1 MAYDIIINR
10 HQNKRALATTYF
22 SAIYDLSAISKQF
35 FKEIRHLLE
44 VFFENLA
51 ALRSLDFDVE
61 SWDFLLFNI
70 MLRKLDIKSRTDFKI
85 KHSSTAFPLL
95 TCSPLFFKTQL
106 GLLNQ
111 HRI

>member
-70 MLRKLDIKSRTDFKI
+70 MLRKLDIKSRTDFEI
-85 KHSSTAFPLL
+85 KHSSTSIPTFNML
-95 TCSPLFFKTQL
+95 TTFLQNTAWALESA
-106 GLLNQ
+106 
-111 HRI
+111 